1 MSRDRASSMDRHVVS
16 AMGTGAQSPGQGLE
30 ETVWNT
36 HWEPQACLVSTLH
49 VWSEA
54 EEGHRE
60 ITYP

>member
-1 MSRDRASSMDRHVVS
+1 MSRDRASSMDRQVVS

-60 ITYP
+60 TPYP

>member
-1 MSRDRASSMDRHVVS
+1 MDRHVVS
-16 AMGTGAQSPGQGLE
+16 AMGTGTQSPGQGLE

-60 ITYP
+60 TPYP